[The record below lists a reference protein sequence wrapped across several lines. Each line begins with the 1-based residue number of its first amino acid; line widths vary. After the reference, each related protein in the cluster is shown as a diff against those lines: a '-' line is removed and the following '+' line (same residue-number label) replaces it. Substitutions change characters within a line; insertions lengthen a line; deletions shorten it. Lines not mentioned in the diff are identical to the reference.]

1 MAARVTVIF
10 YIILSLEVG
19 LALVLLPW
27 IQPFGL
33 GDWGDNYLLLY
44 AAQKTGLVGLQQVV
58 ASGWVRGAVTG
69 LGIVNLL
76 MAVWEMF
83 HFRQTVRLLHEEQVR
98 AKDAARTSDHLPHHQ
113 R

>member
-1 MAARVTVIF
+1 LAPHRLAALAEVQGFGESARQKGVDEWRPFVPSSMVKTMAARVTVIF

-44 AAQKTGLVGLQQVV
+44 AAQKTGLVG
-58 ASGWVRGAVTG
+58 
-69 LGIVNLL
+69 
-76 MAVWEMF
+76 
-83 HFRQTVRLLHEEQVR
+83 
-98 AKDAARTSDHLPHHQ
+98 
-113 R
+113 